1 MCVVGTQHRFAELS
15 WVPKTEW
22 QGEGLSSKVWAVLR
36 SHREV
41 GWFLLSSHIPNLSH

>member
-41 GWFLLSSHIPNLSH
+41 GCFLLSSHIPNLSH